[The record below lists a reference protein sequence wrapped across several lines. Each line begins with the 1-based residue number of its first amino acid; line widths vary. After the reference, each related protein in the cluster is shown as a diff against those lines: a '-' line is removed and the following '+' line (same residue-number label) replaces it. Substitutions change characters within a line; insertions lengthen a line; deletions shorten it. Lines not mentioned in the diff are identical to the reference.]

1 METFLIHQAND
12 IQGNKQQQI
21 LMMMV
26 NASKFSYISNN
37 FYVIS
42 KRITMFNKNNILRG
56 WADEKSKT
64 QPPKPMLI
72 ISCIVCFHQLIVMCL
87 RYICF

>member
-37 FYVIS
+37 FIEN
-42 KRITMFNKNNILRG
+42 F
-56 WADEKSKT
+56 
-64 QPPKPMLI
+64 QI
-72 ISCIVCFHQLIVMCL
+72 IAFL
-87 RYICF
+87 